1 MSKRRLGAEKAKELE
16 EKAPGITL
24 SGWLSKTFT
33 HVTLDNRIF
42 EHGKT
47 LVVPKV
53 CNELALGLLSTDNVG
68 DFARIAFHCAPAG
81 VIVDHIPVR
90 LYEDYVL
97 LLRKDLTKKLV
108 TDPDNRMAKR
118 WLDILERRDS
128 ERWAQKRQAMALKA
142 TATTG
147 GEGVDAGSTKQVKF
161 EFEIVDPE

>member
-16 EKAPGITL
+16 DKAPGITL
-24 SGWLSKTFT
+24 SGWLEKTFT
-33 HVTLDNRIF
+33 HVTLDDKIF
-42 EHGKT
+42 SHGKT

-53 CNELALGLLSTDNVG
+53 CNELALGILSTDNVG
-68 DFARIAFHCAPAG
+68 DFARVAFHCAPAG
-81 VIVDHIPVR
+81 TIVDHIPLR

-128 ERWAQKRQAMALKA
+128 ERWAQKRQAMSIKA
-142 TATTG
+142 SAANDSSENKN
-147 GEGVDAGSTKQVKF
+147 GEQSVKTLRL
-161 EFEIVDPE
+161 EFEVV